1 MKRRSSL
8 VKRREVLF
16 SRFMLHGLWR
26 LTAPITCAIITAMT
40 SRSYVVSLLIAA
52 WFGLS
57 PTGCAGAHLQ
67 QPTIAPSERSYQLNY
82 DAAWDHITNYI
93 TSSGLGIREQ
103 DHQLGLIVTDYV
115 YERNA
120 LGMISARYRNYYRI
134 LPEEN
139 GSRIVL
145 TVVSEDDPETN
156 GQWRDITA
164 PEKAAAL
171 SNTLW
176 EVLDPLLSG
185 S

>member
-1 MKRRSSL
+1 MM
-8 VKRREVLF
+8 
-16 SRFMLHGLWR
+16 SR
-26 LTAPITCAIITAMT
+26 TYAT
-40 SRSYVVSLLIAA
+40 SLLIAA
-52 WFGLS
+52 WLGLS

-67 QPTIAPSERSYQLNY
+67 QPTFAPSERSYQLNY
-82 DAAWDHITNYI
+82 DAAWEQVAGYI

-103 DHQLGLIVTDYV
+103 DRQLGLIVTDYV

-134 LPEEN
+134 RIAPEGN
-139 GSRIVL
+139 GSRVVL
-145 TVVSEDDPETN
+145 SVISEDDPETN

-171 SNTLW
+171 SDTLW